1 MREAIFEH
9 LFMNGTTFKTP
20 SEITPPFFQ
29 LLNLQDA
36 EQTIMS
42 SMSRIWFYYLEAEVA
57 KQAYYSLM
65 QYQPLKAA
73 KALA

>member
-1 MREAIFEH
+1 MD
-9 LFMNGTTFKTP
+9 GTKLKVS

-57 KQAYYSLM
+57 KQAYLLFSHAV
-65 QYQPLKAA
+65 PASLKAA
-73 KALA
+73 EALA

>member
-1 MREAIFEH
+1 MIFEH
-9 LFMNGTTFKTP
+9 FFMNGTTSKIP
-20 SEITPPFFQ
+20 SEITPPFF
-29 LLNLQDA
+29 LLLYLQDA
-36 EQTIMS
+36 KQTIMG

>member
-1 MREAIFEH
+1 
-9 LFMNGTTFKTP
+9 MNGTTFKIP

-36 EQTIMS
+36 EQTNMG
-42 SMSRIWFYYLEAEVA
+42 SMARIWFYYLEAEVA